1 MGKTLKVRTSF
12 EEYTHLLK
20 EYIKKYHRLP
30 LKRKFMQISRWVSGA
45 VHKNI
50 CTAKG
55 N

>member
-30 LKRKFMQISRWVSGA
+30 LKKEIYADKPLGIWC
-45 VHKNI
+45 
-50 CTAKG
+50 CTQKY
-55 N
+55 